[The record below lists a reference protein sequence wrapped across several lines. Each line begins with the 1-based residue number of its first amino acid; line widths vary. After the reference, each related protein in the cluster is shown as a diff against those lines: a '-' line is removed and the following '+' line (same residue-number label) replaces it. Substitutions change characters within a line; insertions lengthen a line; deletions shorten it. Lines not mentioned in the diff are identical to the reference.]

1 MTTAFIAPS
10 PGGIPNVTTSTGAV
24 MAASTIAINAA
35 STAVSAATLF
45 DKELKQNLYLIHVNE
60 TKTHDSYSSFDYD
73 VTEIDIG
80 LLEEDGA
87 LNYDC
92 IDDTMMSEQL
102 RPLIDTK
109 AEVKTRAAF
118 ESV

>member
-10 PGGIPNVTTSTGAV
+10 TGGIPNITTSTDDV
-24 MAASTIAINAA
+24 MASSTIATNAA
-35 STAVSAATLF
+35 STAASTATLF
-45 DKELKQNLYLIHVNE
+45 DKELKQNLYLIYINE

-92 IDDTMMSEQL
+92 IDDTMSEQL